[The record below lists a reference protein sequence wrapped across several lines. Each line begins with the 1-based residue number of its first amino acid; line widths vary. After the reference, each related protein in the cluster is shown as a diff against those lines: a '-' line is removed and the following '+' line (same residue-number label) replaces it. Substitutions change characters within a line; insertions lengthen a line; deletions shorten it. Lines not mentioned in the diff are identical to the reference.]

1 MLISA
6 KDLFYGLMEF
16 DSLRL
21 YPKTCLACLSAHG
34 KIYGIYE
41 NPEPKPPL
49 HPLCRCVIKK
59 MEALR
64 AGTATENKLDGADFW
79 LKYMG
84 YLPEYYL
91 TESQAKKLGWYPKTG
106 NFATVCPNKMLTRGI
121 YKNHE
126 RHLPEAYGRIWYEA
140 DLNYKFG
147 FRNVQRILW
156 SNDGLIFVT
165 YDHYKTFH
173 EIV

>member
-1 MLISA
+1 M
-6 KDLFYGLMEF
+6 
-16 DSLRL
+16 
-21 YPKTCLACLSAHG
+21 HG

-41 NPEPKPPL
+41 NPEPTPPL
-49 HPLCRCVIKK
+49 HPLCRCVIKT

-84 YLPEYYL
+84 YLPEYYISAYAASL
-91 TESQAKKLGWYPKTG
+91 LGWEPSKWPS
-106 NFATVCPNKMLTRGI
+106 NFVPGRTITRGSYGNI
-121 YKNHE
+121 NG
-126 RHLPEAYGRIWYEA
+126 HLPMAPGRIWSEA
-140 DLNYKFG
+140 DINYKTG
-147 FRNVQRILW
+147 KRGSARILW

-165 YDHYKTFH
+165 YDHYITFY